1 MCGIAGFFDI
11 GAPRP
16 AADRSEIARSMA
28 QALTHRGPDA
38 GAVWCD
44 ETSGL
49 ALAHRR
55 LSIIDLSDEGRQ
67 PMTSACGRYTVSYNG
82 EIYNYRSVRAELEA
96 LGAAPAWR
104 GHSDTEVLL
113 AAVARWG
120 VERILEKLNGMF
132 ALALW
137 DRIERRL
144 YLARDRF
151 GEKPLY
157 YGWQGGSF
165 MFGSEL
171 KALLRHPSF
180 ERTLAPTALP
190 LYFRFG
196 YVPAPHSIYA
206 GIFKLPPAHYL
217 RLSVDTRE
225 DPVPHRYW
233 SVPVPD
239 AMTDADA
246 GNAAD
251 ELERVLGTAVRERME
266 SDVPLGAFLS
276 GGIDSSAIV
285 ALAQKHAAT
294 PVRTF
299 SIGFRESAH
308 DEAPRA
314 RMVAAA
320 LGTQHTELYVTAE
333 DALAVIPQVPDL
345 YDEPFADSSQI
356 PTYLLAKLAREHVTV
371 ALSGDGGDEVFGGYN
386 RYAYG
391 RRLLALNAGVPASIR
406 NVAAASLRAIPGRRW
421 DRLLSFVSQ
430 GAAVALG
437 GDKLTK
443 VASALNAD
451 DCVSLY
457 KGFVSQWQE
466 PAELLPGLPEV
477 PTLLDEARGAGRI
490 GDAVSWMM
498 YMDQLT
504 YLPDD
509 ILVKVDRAAMA
520 ASLETRV
527 PFLDPAVVSFAA
539 RLPLDHKVRG
549 ATGKWLLRQV
559 LYRHVDEK
567 LFARPKSGFA
577 IPLAAWLRGPLRE
590 WAHDLLDGAAASPF
604 QIEHAA
610 AQAAWNAHVS
620 GRASLQAP
628 LWVLLMFNAWCRR
641 YNPRLA

>member
-1 MCGIAGFFDI
+1 MCGIAGFVDI
-11 GAPRP
+11 ATPR
-16 AADRSEIARSMA
+16 RSAERSAIARSMA
-28 QALTHRGPDA
+28 QALMHRGPDA

-55 LSIIDLSDEGRQ
+55 LSIIDLSDEGGQ
-67 PMTSACGRYTVSYNG
+67 PMTSACGRYTISYNG

-96 LGAAPAWR
+96 LHAAPAWR

-113 AAVARWG
+113 AAVAHWG
-120 VERILEKLNGMF
+120 VERVLEKLNGMF
-132 ALALW
+132 AFALW

-171 KALLRHPSF
+171 KALLQHPSF
-180 ERTLAPTALP
+180 ERTVARTALP

-217 RLSVDTRE
+217 SLSVDARE
-225 DPVPHRYW
+225 DPVPRRYW
-233 SVPVPD
+233 SVPVPQAAAYED
-239 AMTDADA
+239 AR
-246 GNAAD
+246 NAAD
-251 ELERVLGTAVRERME
+251 ELERLLGAAVRQRME

-285 ALAQKHAAT
+285 ALAQEHAAT

-308 DEAPRA
+308 DEAPHA
-314 RMVAAA
+314 RIVAAA
-320 LGTQHTELYVTAE
+320 LGTRHTELYVTAE
-333 DALAVIPQVPDL
+333 DALAVIPQLPDL

-371 ALSGDGGDEVFGGYN
+371 ALSGDGGDELFGGYN

-391 RRLLALNAGVPASIR
+391 RTLLALRAAMPASVR
-406 NVAAASLRAIPGRRW
+406 NVLAASLRAIPGRRW
-421 DRLLSFVSQ
+421 DRLLSFGPQ

-437 GDKLTK
+437 GDKLAK
-443 VASALNAD
+443 VASALTAD

-457 KGFVSQWQE
+457 KGFVSQWQD
-466 PAELLPGLPEV
+466 PAELLPGLTEA
-477 PTLLDEARGAGRI
+477 PTVLDQAGGAGRI
-490 GDAVSWMM
+490 GEAVSWMM

-527 PFLDPAVVSFAA
+527 PFLDPAVVAFAA
-539 RLPLDHKVRG
+539 GLPLDHKVRG

-559 LYRHVDEK
+559 LYRHVDEQ

-577 IPLAAWLRGPLRE
+577 IPLAAWLRGRLRE
-590 WAHDLLDGAAASPF
+590 WAHDLLGDAMAGPF
-604 QIEHAA
+604 RGEHAA
-610 AQAAWNAHVS
+610 AEAAWNAHAS
-620 GRASLQAP
+620 GRANLQAP
-628 LWVLLMFNAWCRR
+628 LWVLLMFHAWCRR
-641 YNPRLA
+641 YNPRFA